1 MPAGGNWTPLKNDAT
16 DFVQGDGGQR
26 ITPAGLV
33 TDFIR
38 ANGGIKGLRHGN
50 GSTAPSW
57 GGASAGKGT
66 GGSGGSGGGGG
77 GGGGSAAIGTAR
89 HLGSFLSRVGDVGL
103 ETALREEGLEQYIGK
118 SAAEVSDALLDE
130 FAGPAS
136 TLDNAVAREA
146 LADVRDELLEDAQS
160 FADVELRLTDALNDL
175 GVFGILA
182 NFFGHYVFK
191 LFCRNFYEEWLKK
204 VGNTRT
210 ASKLKDIKDYITS
223 SLRAKLAGRKLGN
236 VVWKG
241 KEGYRLAETVLKDT
255 IEVFGVTG

>member
-16 DFVQGDGGQR
+16 DFVQGDGGPH
-26 ITPAGLV
+26 ITPASLV

-38 ANGGIKGLRHGN
+38 ANGGVKALRRGN
-50 GSTAPSW
+50 GGTAPSR
-57 GGASAGKGT
+57 GGVSAGKGT
-66 GGSGGSGGGGG
+66 GGGGSGG

-89 HLGSFLSRVGDVGL
+89 NLGSFLSRVGDVGL

-146 LADVRDELLEDAQS
+146 LADVRDELLEDAES

-236 VVWKG
+236 AVWKG
-241 KEGYRLAETVLKDT
+241 KEGYRLAETVLKET